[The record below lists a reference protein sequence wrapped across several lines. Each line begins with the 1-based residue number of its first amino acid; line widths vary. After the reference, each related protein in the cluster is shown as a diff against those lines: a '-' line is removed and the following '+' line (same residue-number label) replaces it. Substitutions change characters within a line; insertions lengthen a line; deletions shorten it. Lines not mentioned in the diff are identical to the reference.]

1 MELRPD
7 QLRHHHEVSPRAS
20 WDYALTNEALPQN
33 YRGITPWTYQY
44 HVSSINIISHTN
56 TMPLSLPTISFV
68 LHVKIIPTQP
78 SNS

>member
-33 YRGITPWTYQY
+33 YRGITP
-44 HVSSINIISHTN
+44 
-56 TMPLSLPTISFV
+56 
-68 LHVKIIPTQP
+68 
-78 SNS
+78 